1 MKRTTSVFLLAWLCW
16 PGLAQA
22 GPHSDLAMQWLT
34 RNLQQREQMVQI
46 LAALRSTDDP
56 AVLPLFAALGE
67 NKDQEL
73 RRLAPAVLMD
83 IGGQARAATLL
94 KPLADDTQPE
104 IRAEVLLYL
113 SSLDAVD
120 KQMLTDAMQVGDER
134 LQCLAA
140 RSLIKMGQGPAAVET
155 LKELTRSKDQATEAM
170 ARMALL
176 AMGSS
181 SQIEPLAKLIQDPST
196 PGSVLMLLAEQAA
209 ELKVAAAVELI
220 ESIAT
225 DPDRPLRLRTH
236 AYKALAKLA
245 KDGPDRLT
253 RAIVSSQEPLPI
265 YLLVL
270 LSQTDQAET
279 HLKSLAARGGM
290 VGTLARFELARK
302 DAAEP
307 LQRQAAAAIAQEHPI
322 VVNYVLERAIKDI
335 KDKPKV
341 AAGYEEPLLG
351 LLQSLQ
357 SKRGLR
363 RVEIGLVEDATRV
376 VAEIGSRQG
385 LAELKRML
393 SGRVSPFTQAVAG
406 GLVRVENPA
415 VCRVA
420 ADLLDSPYKQL
431 ATMGAFTL
439 GRHGRKE
446 AAETLA
452 EMVRKPERFSPTL
465 VALASWYLLIIE
477 DAQVAGISKLSEM
490 VR

>member
-1 MKRTTSVFLLAWLCW
+1 ME
-16 PGLAQA
+16 
-22 GPHSDLAMQWLT
+22 WLT
-34 RNLQQREQMVQI
+34 RNLQKREQMMHI
-46 LAALRSTDDP
+46 LAALRSTEDP
-56 AVLPLFAALGE
+56 AVLPLFTALGQ

-73 RRLAPAVLMD
+73 RRLAPSVLME

-94 KPLADDTQPE
+94 KPMADDTQPE

-155 LKELTRSKDQATEAM
+155 LKDLTRSKDKATESM

-181 SQIEPLAKLIQDPST
+181 SQVEPLARMIQDSST
-196 PGSVLMLLAEQAA
+196 PASVLMLLSEQAS
-209 ELKVAAAVELI
+209 ELKVSAAVELI

-236 AYKALAKLA
+236 AYKALAELA

-279 HLKSLAARGGM
+279 HLKSLAGRSGL

-302 DAAEP
+302 GTAEQ
-307 LQRQAAAAIAQEHPI
+307 LQRQAAAVIGQKHPI

-335 KDKPKV
+335 EQRPKV
-341 AAGYEEPLLG
+341 AAGYQQPLLG
-351 LLQSLQ
+351 LLQGLQ

-363 RVEIGLVEDATRV
+363 QIEIGLVEDATRV

-385 LAELKRML
+385 LAELRRML
-393 SGRVSPFTQAVAG
+393 SQRVSPFTQAVAG

-415 VCRVA
+415 VCTVA
-420 ADLLDSPYKQL
+420 VDLLESPYKQL

-446 AAETLA
+446 AAGTLA
-452 EMVRKPERFSPTL
+452 EMVRKPDRFSPTL
-465 VALASWYLLIIE
+465 VALASWYLLKIE
-477 DAQVAGISKLSEM
+477 DAQAAGIGKLSEM